1 MLRFLLGASLPPY
14 PSSAGRGR
22 TASTTAL
29 QVFSALY
36 AVAREGRGVSAS
48 PKSVRHSRTVSVRR
62 AVWTI
67 PSGEIALL
75 GLSNDALKGAEVPR
89 ACFRRLVERFS
100 VAFWV
105 APIPGSR
112 FGWHLFGQHLFRGHL
127 FGRHRRWRSTG
138 GGADAGQGRHF
149 RRDAPHDRRSLR

>member
-36 AVAREGRGVSAS
+36 AVAEKAEVS
-48 PKSVRHSRTVSVRR
+48 PLHRKSVLHSRTVSLRR
-62 AVWTI
+62 AVWTTR
-67 PSGEIALL
+67 SGEIALL

-112 FGWHLFGQHLFRGHL
+112 FGWHLF
-127 FGRHRRWRSTG
+127 
-138 GGADAGQGRHF
+138 
-149 RRDAPHDRRSLR
+149 